1 MKTLKAAKK
10 QILINHERQSP
21 TKASDIGIEL
31 LKQHSPSIEPK
42 QKQSMIFGCFVL
54 VLENMQ
60 LLSVTYY
67 SWRYIYKNAYY
78 GYIITID
85 HPKTSTTK

>member
-1 MKTLKAAKK
+1 MKTLKTAKK
-10 QILINHERQSP
+10 QILINHERRL

-54 VLENMQ
+54 VLKNMQ

-67 SWRYIYKNAYY
+67 SWRYIF
-78 GYIITID
+78 IEMLTMVI
-85 HPKTSTTK
+85 

>member
-1 MKTLKAAKK
+1 MKTIKAAKK
-10 QILINHERQSP
+10 QILINHERQDP
-21 TKASDIGIEL
+21 TKASDNRIEL

-67 SWRYIYKNAYY
+67 SWRYMFI
-78 GYIITID
+78 
-85 HPKTSTTK
+85 KTLTMVI

>member
-10 QILINHERQSP
+10 QILINHERQDP
-21 TKASDIGIEL
+21 TKASDIRIEL
-31 LKQHSPSIEPK
+31 LKHHSPSIEPK

-67 SWRYIYKNAYY
+67 SWRYIF
-78 GYIITID
+78 I
-85 HPKTSTTK
+85 KTLTMVI

>member
-31 LKQHSPSIEPK
+31 LKQRSPSIEPK

-54 VLENMQ
+54 VLKNMQ
-60 LLSVTYY
+60 LSITDY
-67 SWRYIYKNAYY
+67 SWRYNFIEMLTMV
-78 GYIITID
+78 I
-85 HPKTSTTK
+85 

>member
-1 MKTLKAAKK
+1 MKTLKTAKK
-10 QILINHERQSP
+10 QILINHERRL

-54 VLENMQ
+54 VLKNMQ

-67 SWRYIYKNAYY
+67 SWRYMFI
-78 GYIITID
+78 
-85 HPKTSTTK
+85 KTLTMVI